1 MLYRGEP
8 IPHFYDFPI
17 AWRSSVSERDPDGQ
31 VTTERRGAILMIG
44 IDRPEK
50 RNGVTPKMWSEL
62 RDAYTLLDE
71 DDDLRA
77 GVLFGHG
84 DHFTAGLDLPKWRE
98 GMVDGGSDKSSGQRE
113 RVDPVGLTGRSCRK
127 PIVVAVRGITFTA
140 GIEWMLAADI
150 VVAADDCRFSQLE
163 PKRGI
168 MATGGA
174 TIRFVERGGWGNAM
188 YHLLLVDEFDA
199 EEARRCGLVQEIVP
213 AGTEVDRALELA
225 EKICQLAPL
234 AIQATKASALRYV
247 LAGQEAA
254 VAEFGETQN
263 GLAKSEDA
271 AEGVLSF
278 VERRDP
284 VFKGR

>member
-1 MLYRGEP
+1 
-8 IPHFYDFPI
+8 
-17 AWRSSVSERDPDGQ
+17 VSERDPEGGI
-31 VTTERRGAILMIG
+31 TTERRGEILLIG

-50 RNGVTPKMWSEL
+50 RNGVTPKMWSAL

-71 DDDLRA
+71 DEGLRV

-84 DHFTAGLDLPKWRE
+84 EHFTAGLDLPKWRE
-98 GMVDGGSDKSSGQRE
+98 GMKQSGGAPRSAD
-113 RVDPVGLTGRSCRK
+113 RVDPVGLTGRACSK
-127 PIVVAVRGITFTA
+127 PVVCAVRGITFTA

-188 YHLLLVDEFDA
+188 YHLLVVDEFDA

-213 AGTEVDRALELA
+213 TGSELDRAILLA
-225 EKICQLAPL
+225 EKIAALAPL
-234 AIQATKASALRYV
+234 AVQATKASARLYS
-247 LAGQEAA
+247 LEGEAA
-254 VAEFGETQN
+254 CVAEMQPVQN
-263 GLAKSEDA
+263 RLANSEDA
-271 AEGVLSF
+271 EEGVQSF
-278 VERRDP
+278 IERRDP

>member
-1 MLYRGEP
+1 MN
-8 IPHFYDFPI
+8 
-17 AWRSSVSERDPDGQ
+17 ERDPDGQ

-62 RDAYTLLDE
+62 RDAYTLLD
-71 DDDLRA
+71 DDDELRA

-98 GMVDGGSDKSSGQRE
+98 GMVGGGSDNRPDQRAG
-113 RVDPVGLTGRSCRK
+113 RVDPVGLTGRSCSK
-127 PIVVAVRGITFTA
+127 PVVVAVRGITFTA
-140 GIEWMLAADI
+140 GIEWMLGADI

-174 TIRFVERGGWGNAM
+174 TVRFVERGGWGNAM
-188 YHLLLVDEFDA
+188 YHLLVVDEFDA

-225 EKICQLAPL
+225 AKICQLAPL
-234 AIQATKASALRYV
+234 AIRATKASARRYA
-247 LAGQEAA
+247 LDGQAAA

-263 GLAKSEDA
+263 GLANSEDA
-271 AEGVLSF
+271 AEGVQSF
-278 VERRDP
+278 IERRDP